1 MPFAPEER
9 IMDFAR
15 IMASF
20 IGAVAVP
27 LAVFLIVLVIWAVH
41 DIFFQR
47 EHAIRHNFPVIG
59 SLRYILESIGPELRQ
74 YFFSDDTGDRP
85 ISRYIR
91 NWVYRSAKGV
101 DSSNPFGT
109 KLDVGAPGT
118 ILFRHSAF
126 PGQQSLGADH
136 VVIGPDRRHPY
147 LAQRFNVSAMSFGAL
162 GKNAIFALS
171 MGAKD
176 GGFCLNTGEGGISPY
191 HLEGGADLCWQI
203 GTGKFGCRT
212 EEGNFYVELFKQN
225 AAHPQVKM
233 IEIKLS
239 QGAKPGKGG
248 VLPQSK
254 ITEEIA
260 RIRNIPRD
268 RDCVSPPA
276 HAEWGDVKGL
286 LDFIWILQQES
297 GKPVGIK
304 FCVGDPAFVTD
315 LARLI
320 RETGRHPDF
329 ITIDGKEGGTGAAPL
344 SFSDRVGY
352 PLREALI
359 LVDDTLRSA
368 GVRDRV
374 RLIASAKIFT
384 GAELAMAIALGADM
398 AQSARGFML
407 SLGCIHA
414 LRCAHNTCPAG
425 VATHHPWLQAGLDPH
440 NKAPRVTRYQ
450 KAVVKDMLEIV
461 RACGL
466 KSPSELDRKRL
477 MIVEDHFTIKGFDV
491 LYPEKGPRPPA
502 TADALG
508 LAVTR
513 DSGGRGSL

>member
-1 MPFAPEER
+1 MIEFVPKDK

-15 IMASF
+15 IMTTF
-20 IGAVAVP
+20 LGAVAVP
-27 LAVFLIVLVIWAVH
+27 LAILFLILLFWAIH

-59 SLRYILESIGPELRQ
+59 SLRYILESVGPELRQ

-85 ISRYIR
+85 ISRYVR
-91 NWVYRSAKGV
+91 NWIYRSAKGA
-101 DSSNPFGT
+101 DSSLPFGT
-109 KLDVGAPGT
+109 KLDISQPGT
-118 ILFRHSAF
+118 ILFRHSPF
-126 PGQQSLGADH
+126 PGQDTIKPDRVL
-136 VVIGPDRRHPY
+136 IGPGRRHPY
-147 LAQRFNVSAMSFGAL
+147 AAQRFNVSAMSYGSL
-162 GKNAIFALS
+162 GRNAILALS
-171 MGAKD
+171 MGAKT
-176 GGFCLNTGEGGISPY
+176 GGFSMNTGEGGISPY
-191 HLEGGADLCWQI
+191 HLQGGADLCWQI

-212 EEGNFYVELFKQN
+212 QEGNFYVELFQEN
-225 AAHPQVKM
+225 ARRPEVKL

-248 VLPQSK
+248 VLPQAK

-268 RDCVSPPA
+268 RDCISPPA
-276 HAEWGDVKGL
+276 HREWNDVKGL
-286 LDFIWILQQES
+286 LDFIWMLQEES

-304 FCVGDPAFVTD
+304 MCVGDPAFVGE
-315 LARLI
+315 LADAI
-320 RETGRHPDF
+320 RTTGRSPDF

-359 LVDDTLRSA
+359 LVDDTFRTK
-368 GVRDRV
+368 GVRDKI

-407 SLGCIHA
+407 SIGCIHA

-425 VATHHPWLQAGLDPH
+425 VATHHPWLQAGLDPY

-450 KAVVKDMLEIV
+450 AAVIKDMLEIV

-466 KSPSELDRKRL
+466 KSPSELDRHHL
-477 MIVEDHFTIKGFDV
+477 MMVAEHTKIVGFDE
-491 LYPEKGPRPPA
+491 LHPSRGPRPAAVMPEPL
-502 TADALG
+502 TAVSA
-508 LAVTR
+508 
-513 DSGGRGSL
+513 